1 MASKY
6 HKEKSKKILERVG
19 DQKDGVE
26 RLTFKDIDGI
36 RKLADLEL
44 PGLLKLPTG
53 SCEAIFLRGARN
65 NGFGYVP
72 INEYIRDRQSILDK
86 NGNNGIFLNSHDDN
100 MEAVVFK
107 TTESVPEIP
116 ANNIFW
122 YIFVNTED
130 SFDLL
135 KVAGCNGLLRRLT
148 LSTSDCSGMDD
159 IPRISCTEVNEAL
172 SLKVLAMH
180 NIFREFYPKHLKF
193 KFSIQNENVNGEEGR
208 VGLARILEANRGIMD
223 EDLPVIF
230 TGRGVASS
238 LDDPDLLKF
247 VKTQAK
253 IIAEKTSTIKDSSVK
268 QETRNLVSLIGQKAA
283 EMHLVN
289 SLISNDLDGLTDL
302 WRRIFTDD
310 DGEVYLEEVDI
321 REASHLVEQSRI
333 ICGLLVEAED
343 FQNNFGKYKPNI
355 PKTYFKNE
363 SALSLVDKAEIF
375 SVHYIKKAKALA
387 KSVNQSLKKNKS
399 FQAFGVPL
407 PKIIDRL
414 KRRKLVSL
422 IEEGVVDNGGRQ
434 KKRYRLTYD
443 FNVQDHADF
452 LNKYQGIYPG
462 NSF

>member
-6 HKEKSKKILERVG
+6 HKEESKKILERVG

-159 IPRISCTEVNEAL
+159 IPRIS
-172 SLKVLAMH
+172 
-180 NIFREFYPKHLKF
+180 
-193 KFSIQNENVNGEEGR
+193 
-208 VGLARILEANRGIMD
+208 
-223 EDLPVIF
+223 
-230 TGRGVASS
+230 
-238 LDDPDLLKF
+238 
-247 VKTQAK
+247 
-253 IIAEKTSTIKDSSVK
+253 
-268 QETRNLVSLIGQKAA
+268 VSNA
-283 EMHLVN
+283 
-289 SLISNDLDGLTDL
+289 
-302 WRRIFTDD
+302 
-310 DGEVYLEEVDI
+310 
-321 REASHLVEQSRI
+321 
-333 ICGLLVEAED
+333 
-343 FQNNFGKYKPNI
+343 
-355 PKTYFKNE
+355 
-363 SALSLVDKAEIF
+363 
-375 SVHYIKKAKALA
+375 
-387 KSVNQSLKKNKS
+387 
-399 FQAFGVPL
+399 
-407 PKIIDRL
+407 
-414 KRRKLVSL
+414 
-422 IEEGVVDNGGRQ
+422 
-434 KKRYRLTYD
+434 
-443 FNVQDHADF
+443 
-452 LNKYQGIYPG
+452 
-462 NSF
+462 